1 VVDKHELRDKLAM
14 LVTDNAANMVLA
26 RRLVIGSDGFKH
38 ILEMRWVL
46 AAVVANRG
54 AHRQCKLIAEN
65 VLDINDDVDM
75 IFLSAGCLCSFA
87 D

>member
-1 VVDKHELRDKLAM
+1 VVDKHKLRDKLAM

-46 AAVVANRG
+46 AAVVANRQ
-54 AHRQCKLIAEN
+54 AHR
-65 VLDINDDVDM
+65 
-75 IFLSAGCLCSFA
+75 
-87 D
+87 

>member
-1 VVDKHELRDKLAM
+1 MTSQLPATVLATATAAELIKGVVDKHKLRDHLAM

-38 ILEMRWVL
+38 IMEMRWVL
-46 AAVVANRG
+46 ATTAIVVVPGDCTASM
-54 AHRQCKLIAEN
+54 H
-65 VLDINDDVDM
+65 
-75 IFLSAGCLCSFA
+75 A